1 MRPAKKCTHQPIRA
15 RRSRG
20 LVSLVATHAKGH
32 HVPAPRIPRF
42 RRLPTSP
49 ARYILLPA
57 ACPQRL
63 LQALLQRPKSRCCF
77 PKQPPTSTKR
87 LPNLSKHMPSSTT
100 YHTVGWAQE
109 TAFDES
115 QTLARSCQNR
125 PSSSSPPPRKSQNLH
140 QPPQQQTPVSPALH
154 RLRGRL
160 YAAHHTQHSILI
172 TIQYQLP
179 PAARAVTP
187 LGFRLACPAQDR
199 GHFLD

>member
-1 MRPAKKCTHQPIRA
+1 MHPPANHGPAIMGLGVSRCHPRQRPPCPGPPFSSVAHQPSPLHFA
-15 RRSRG
+15 AC
-20 LVSLVATHAKGH
+20 SLPTAPFAGSASAPEVALLLPKAATNE
-32 HVPAPRIPRF
+32 APRAS
-42 RRLPTSP
+42 PTYLS
-49 ARYILLPA
+49 I
-57 ACPQRL
+57 CP
-63 LQALLQRPKSRCCF
+63 P
-77 PKQPPTSTKR
+77 
-87 LPNLSKHMPSSTT
+87 STT

-115 QTLARSCQNR
+115 QTLSRSCQNR

-154 RLRGRL
+154 RLRGRP
-160 YAAHHTQHSILI
+160 YAAHHTQHSIII